1 MAKLKHLIS
10 HFVCDIPNWEKKLAD
25 FPEPMEQNT
34 NFIESIHNRQ
44 KYALNEINGHRS
56 ATIVNMG
63 AVALQLNR
71 TLEYDPVKELFI
83 NDEEANR
90 FIDQP
95 MRAPW
100 TI

>member
-1 MAKLKHLIS
+1 
-10 HFVCDIPNWEKKLAD
+10 
-25 FPEPMEQNT
+25 
-34 NFIESIHNRQ
+34 
-44 KYALNEINGHRS
+44 
-56 ATIVNMG
+56 MG

-71 TLEYDPVKELFI
+71 TLEFDPVKELFV

-100 TI
+100 SI